1 MEILKTVHTFN
12 GDYDISKVG
21 SQFSV
26 QLDVDEIVFENEK
39 QALKAIH
46 EHSLDMLFDYMPLC
60 TGLVDNT
67 QLQKM
72 IEYINE
78 VPNRKSLFL
87 FVTKHSSS
95 AADFMAIKGA
105 LDDGYYE
112 YFDRYD
118 SSVVE
123 QFINIYKHLREWYL
137 YAVCN
142 DEIEI
147 ER

>member
-1 MEILKTVHTFN
+1 MEVLKTVYTFN

-26 QLDVDEIVFENEK
+26 QLDVDEIVFNNEK

-46 EHSLDMLFDYMPLC
+46 EHSLDMIFDYMPLC

-72 IEYINE
+72 IDYIND
-78 VPNRKSLFL
+78 VPNRKALFL
-87 FVTKHSSS
+87 FVTKQSSS
-95 AADFMAIKGA
+95 VSDFMAIKDA
-105 LDDGYYE
+105 LDNGSYE

-118 SSVVE
+118 SAVVE
-123 QFINIYKHLREWYL
+123 QFISIYKHLREWYL

-147 ER
+147 K